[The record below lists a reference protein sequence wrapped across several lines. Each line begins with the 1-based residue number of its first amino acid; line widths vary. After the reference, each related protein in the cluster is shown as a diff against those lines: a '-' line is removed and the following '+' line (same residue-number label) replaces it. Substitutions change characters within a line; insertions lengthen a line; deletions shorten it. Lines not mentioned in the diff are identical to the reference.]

1 MSFVRQRIP
10 YKRRGKERGTRE
22 TEVPAYQDERE
33 RASNLPVPS
42 SQGRMQR
49 QGWKHWIERE
59 GSLYSGSIKETGALL
74 GE

>member
-33 RASNLPVPS
+33 RERVT
-42 SQGRMQR
+42 SQFPAARAGC
-49 QGWKHWIERE
+49 KDKD
-59 GSLYSGSIKETGALL
+59 GSIG
-74 GE
+74 